1 MTHIEEKQNQIRN
14 NWEKILK
21 QKTIYKADILRIYNQ
36 VKSLAD
42 MDNQF
47 KPFKNSF
54 NTQVTGMKN
63 GTLNADRKEKITALC
78 AQYLTNTEG

>member
-1 MTHIEEKQNQIRN
+1 MDHIEEKQNQIRN

-42 MDNQF
+42 MDDRF
-47 KPFKNSF
+47 KPFKNSM

-63 GTLNADRKEKITALC
+63 GTLNADRKEKITELC
-78 AQYLTNTEG
+78 NQYLTNTEG